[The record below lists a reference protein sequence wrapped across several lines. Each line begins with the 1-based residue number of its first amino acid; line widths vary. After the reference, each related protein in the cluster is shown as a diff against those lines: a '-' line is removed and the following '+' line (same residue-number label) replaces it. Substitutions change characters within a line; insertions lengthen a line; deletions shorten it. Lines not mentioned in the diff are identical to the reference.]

1 MLMASLLATAPAM
14 AAPGDPGTVVSGF
27 MADVRSGKS
36 PDRAFAYMH
45 AKVLAH
51 QMNAEGETV
60 VERTPAQYA
69 DHIRGFI
76 TTFGKY
82 DFKVTEQIAQD
93 DRVYV
98 RWQQDGL
105 HLATID
111 GELPSNK
118 PLREIAS
125 AVFRVQDGKI
135 AEYWIQIDRY
145 GLDRQLKII
154 TAAADAAGAKK

>member
-1 MLMASLLATAPAM
+1 MATMLAAAPAM
-14 AAPGDPGTVVSGF
+14 AAPVDPAAVVSGF
-27 MADVRSGKS
+27 MSEVRSGKS
-36 PDRAFAYMH
+36 PDRAVDYMH

-51 QMNAEGETV
+51 QMNAEGATV

-69 DHIRGFI
+69 DHVRGFI
-76 TTFGKY
+76 SAYGKY
-82 DFKVTEQIAQD
+82 DFKVTEQIAQG
-93 DRVYV
+93 DRIYV

-105 HLATID
+105 HLASID
-111 GELPSNK
+111 GEAPSKK

-125 AVFRVQDGKI
+125 AVFRVKDGKI

-154 TAAADAAGAKK
+154 TAAVDAAGAKQ

>member
-1 MLMASLLATAPAM
+1 MMFMASLLATAPAM
-14 AAPGDPGTVVSGF
+14 AAPTDPATVVSGF

-36 PDRAFAYMH
+36 PDRAAAYMH
-45 AKVLAH
+45 NKVLAH

-69 DHIRGFI
+69 DHVRGFI
-76 TTFGKY
+76 ATFGKY
-82 DFKVTEQIAQD
+82 DFKVTEQIAQG

-105 HLATID
+105 HRATID

-125 AVFRVQDGKI
+125 AVFRVKDGKI

-154 TAAADAAGAKK
+154 TAAADAAGAK

>member
-1 MLMASLLATAPAM
+1 MASLLAAAPVM
-14 AAPGDPGTVVSGF
+14 AAPVDPAAVVSGF
-27 MADVRSGKS
+27 MSEVRSGKA
-36 PDRAFAYMH
+36 PDRAAAYMH

-60 VERTPAQYA
+60 VERTPAEYA
-69 DHIRGFI
+69 DHVRGFI
-76 TTFGKY
+76 SAFGKY
-82 DFKVTEQIAQD
+82 DFKVTEQIAQGN
-93 DRVYV
+93 RVYV

-105 HLATID
+105 HLASND
-111 GELPSNK
+111 GEPPSNK